1 MSFWSLD
8 SLCQHSGGKWLVAP
22 AAARTDATGISTDTR
37 SLTPGQAFIAIK
49 GETHDGHDHAQRAI
63 DAGASMLIVDRPIT
77 LPAGTPSC
85 PIALVPDTR
94 RALGVL
100 AAAYRATLRAKVIAI
115 CGSNGKTTTVRL
127 VHAALAASLRG
138 TASQKSFNNDL
149 GVPITILSAKPDD
162 QYLICEVGS
171 NAPGEIAAL
180 ASIVRPDV
188 AVITSIG
195 REHLQGFGDIAG
207 VAREEASVLKFLRPG
222 GLAILT
228 ADAPDLRPLA
238 RCVSRVTW
246 FGVAADASLR
256 AANIRHELIDN
267 ARLCFDVGQARI
279 SLPLIGEHNAS
290 NALAA
295 LAVAREIGVADAA
308 AISGLASATGPEMRL
323 AITRLAVTGGH
334 ATIINDAYN
343 ANPES
348 MLAGLRTLASLGGMS
363 TSPTSRRV
371 AILGDMLELGSAE
384 ASSHTEILTAARA
397 AADLVL
403 TIGPRFAA
411 AGGSPEQLTTDDAI
425 AQARAALRD
434 GDIVL
439 LKGSRGMRLERLL
452 RSTAPTTASTP
463 TLASTGTEANA

>member
-22 AAARTDATGISTDTR
+22 ASARTDATGISTDTR

-77 LPAGTPSC
+77 PPAGTPSC

-180 ASIVRPDV
+180 ASIVRPDI

-238 RCVSRVTW
+238 RCVSRITW

-256 AANIRHELIDN
+256 ATNIRHELIDN
-267 ARLCFDVGQARI
+267 AARLCFDAGPSRI
-279 SLPLIGEHNAS
+279 TLPLIGEHNAS

-295 LAVAREIGVADAA
+295 LAVAREIGVPDAA

-348 MLAGLRTLASLGGMS
+348 MLAGLRTLASLGTLNG
-363 TSPTSRRV
+363 TSRRV
-371 AILGDMLELGSAE
+371 AILGDMLELGTAE

-397 AADLVL
+397 AANLVL

-411 AGGSPEQLTTDDAI
+411 AGGSPEMSTTDDAI
-425 AQARAALRD
+425 SHARAALRD
-434 GDIVL
+434 GDVVL

-452 RSTAPTTASTP
+452 RTAAPTAAPTP
-463 TLASTGTEANA
+463 TLASTGTEASA